1 MPAFNTSLNVV
12 GDCQEDHRC
21 ASLCFDAGPQKNR
34 MSKEQT
40 KSKQTAELDQ
50 SELARSIIE
59 SLLEHTT
66 VVSDLIALMA
76 QALDPDTTKAL
87 TLTPQWQAYLESRRR
102 METTRAEVEKFVE
115 LCKRAEDD

>member
-1 MPAFNTSLNVV
+1 
-12 GDCQEDHRC
+12 
-21 ASLCFDAGPQKNR
+21 
-34 MSKEQT
+34 MSNEQT
-40 KSKQTAELDQ
+40 KSEQTTDLDQ
-50 SELARSIIE
+50 SELAHSIIE

-102 METTRAEVEKFVE
+102 METTHAQVEKFVE
-115 LCKRAEDD
+115 LCKRESDSNHQ

>member
-1 MPAFNTSLNVV
+1 
-12 GDCQEDHRC
+12 
-21 ASLCFDAGPQKNR
+21 
-34 MSKEQT
+34 MSDEQT
-40 KSKQTAELDQ
+40 KSDQTVELNQ
-50 SELARSIIE
+50 SELAHSIIE

-76 QALDPDTTKAL
+76 QALDQDTTKAL

-115 LCKRAEDD
+115 LCKQSEDD

>member
-1 MPAFNTSLNVV
+1 MT
-12 GDCQEDHRC
+12 DEQ
-21 ASLCFDAGPQKNR
+21 
-34 MSKEQT
+34 SKSEQT
-40 KSKQTAELDQ
+40 AGLDQ
-50 SELARSIIE
+50 SELAHSIIE

-102 METTRAEVEKFVE
+102 MEQTRTDVERFVAHLRQPE
-115 LCKRAEDD
+115 

>member
-1 MPAFNTSLNVV
+1 
-12 GDCQEDHRC
+12 
-21 ASLCFDAGPQKNR
+21 
-34 MSKEQT
+34 MSDEQT
-40 KSKQTAELDQ
+40 KPAPAVELDQ

-87 TLTPQWQAYLESRRR
+87 TMTPQWQAYLESRRR
-102 METTRAEVEKFVE
+102 METTRTDVERFVAHLRQPE
-115 LCKRAEDD
+115 